1 MAFLYILNWTEEVK
15 PRISAIVLCL
25 LVPTTFCSVIAA
37 ALMYTSY
44 LMANNEVP
52 FPACKGY
59 FSVLHQQY
67 KFVVDG
73 PGIIKKGYEQFKNG
87 LFEIPRTFRFGQVIL
102 CQPELIE
109 ELRNTQSTLVSPEPW
124 IDQLLQIS
132 HVMPGYFPAG
142 MGWPKIAKTTP
153 GLIRATVYK
162 HLHRYMPSINQA
174 IISQLQTLEFK
185 DGECNV
191 GCFDLAYSI
200 VARSGSFAL
209 VGSRLS
215 RNEEYLKAVK
225 DHILGMIVTTR
236 VQFLVPDCLKPYIGG
251 LISRLATFRTSW
263 DMHASRK
270 IMLKHFDAR
279 AAEYHAEI
287 FSRTGPSETNLDDSD
302 SPVEIFQWLYESS
315 VLRDRWTYSE
325 VIGEMLLLQFAFI
338 YTTSYGLYGAL
349 VELARQPEYIAP
361 LREEI
366 DLIFS
371 KMGPTVPACDGM
383 VLTDS
388 FLKECQRLHPP
399 SALSAHRVCVNDL
412 KLSNGTTLKQGSHV
426 AVPSG
431 IIQRSSEHYANPD
444 AFDGFRFV
452 KRAAAGA
459 KDTRLVDLSPNY
471 LVFGMGAHAC
481 PGRWM
486 ASALMKLAF
495 AHVLNRY
502 DIVLPNS
509 ALIPLTGS
517 LSFEEF
523 YVPNFGLK
531 IALRQR

>member
-1 MAFLYILNWTEEVK
+1 
-15 PRISAIVLCL
+15 
-25 LVPTTFCSVIAA
+25 
-37 ALMYTSY
+37 
-44 LMANNEVP
+44 
-52 FPACKGY
+52 
-59 FSVLHQQY
+59 
-67 KFVVDG
+67 
-73 PGIIKKGYEQFKNG
+73 
-87 LFEIPRTFRFGQVIL
+87 
-102 CQPELIE
+102 
-109 ELRNTQSTLVSPEPW
+109 
-124 IDQLLQIS
+124 
-132 HVMPGYFPAG
+132 MPGYFPKER
-142 MGWPKIAKTTP
+142 GWPKIAKTTP

-162 HLHRYMPSINQA
+162 HLHRYMPAMNHA
-174 IISQLQTLEFK
+174 IISQLQTLDFK
-185 DGECNV
+185 DGECNI

-215 RNEEYLKAVK
+215 QNEEYLKAAK

-251 LISRLATFRTSW
+251 LIGRLATLGTSW

-270 IMLKHFDAR
+270 IMLRHFDAR

-287 FSRTGPSETNLDDSD
+287 FTGNEPSETNLDDTD
-302 SPVEIFQWLYESS
+302 NPVEIFQWLYESS
-315 VLRDRWTYSE
+315 VLRERWTYAE

-349 VELARQPEYIAP
+349 VELARRPEYIAP
-361 LREEI
+361 LREEF

-371 KMGPTVPACDGM
+371 EMGPTVPACDGM
-383 VLTDS
+383 VLMDS

-399 SALSAHRVCVNDL
+399 SALSAHRVCISDL
-412 KLSNGTTLKQGSHV
+412 KLSNGVTLKQGSHV

-431 IIQRSSEHYANPD
+431 VIQQSSEHYANPN

-459 KDTRLVDLSPNY
+459 KNSRLVDLSPDY

-495 AHVLNRY
+495 AHILNQY
-502 DIVLPNS
+502 DILLPNPAS
-509 ALIPLTGS
+509 APLTGS

>member
-1 MAFLYILNWTEEVK
+1 
-15 PRISAIVLCL
+15 
-25 LVPTTFCSVIAA
+25 
-37 ALMYTSY
+37 
-44 LMANNEVP
+44 
-52 FPACKGY
+52 
-59 FSVLHQQY
+59 
-67 KFVVDG
+67 
-73 PGIIKKGYEQFKNG
+73 
-87 LFEIPRTFRFGQVIL
+87 
-102 CQPELIE
+102 
-109 ELRNTQSTLVSPEPW
+109 
-124 IDQLLQIS
+124 
-132 HVMPGYFPAG
+132 MPGYFPKG

-162 HLHRYMPSINQA
+162 HLHRYMPAMNQA
-174 IISQLQTLEFK
+174 IISHLQTLDFK

-215 RNEEYLKAVK
+215 QNEEYLKAVK

-236 VQFLVPDCLKPYIGG
+236 VQFLVPEFLKPYIGG
-251 LISRLATFRTSW
+251 LIGRLATLGTSW
-263 DMHASRK
+263 DMHTSRK

-287 FSRTGPSETNLDDSD
+287 FRGNEPSETNLDDSD
-302 SPVEIFQWLYESS
+302 NPVEIFQWLYESS
-315 VLRDRWTYSE
+315 VLRERWTYAE
-325 VIGEMLLLQFAFI
+325 
-338 YTTSYGLYGAL
+338 GLYGAL
-349 VELARQPEYIAP
+349 VELARRPEYIAP

-366 DLIFS
+366 DRIFS
-371 KMGPTVPACDGM
+371 GMGPTVPACDGM
-383 VLTDS
+383 VLMDS

-399 SALSAHRVCVNDL
+399 SALSAHRVCISDL
-412 KLSNGTTLKQGSHV
+412 KLSNGVTLKQGSHV

-431 IIQRSSEHYANPD
+431 IIQRRSEHYANPD

-459 KDTRLVDLSPNY
+459 KNSRLVDLGPDY

-486 ASALMKLAF
+486 ASALMKLAL
-495 AHVLNRY
+495 AHILNQY
-502 DIVLPNS
+502 DILLPNS
-509 ALIPLTGS
+509 DSLPLTGS

-531 IALRQR
+531 IALRKR

>member
-1 MAFLYILNWTEEVK
+1 MTFLYNFSWIEVE
-15 PRISAIVLCL
+15 PRAAAIVLCI
-25 LVPTTFCSVIAA
+25 LVPSIFCSV
-37 ALMYTSY
+37 
-44 LMANNEVP
+44 NQVP
-52 FPACKGY
+52 FPARKDY
-59 FSVLHQQY
+59 FSVLYQQY
-67 KFVVDG
+67 KFVMDG
-73 PGIIKKGYEQFKNG
+73 PSMIKKGYEQFANG

-109 ELRNTQSTLVSPEPW
+109 ELRSKPSTLVSPEPW
-124 IDQLLQIS
+124 IDQLLQVS
-132 HVMPGYFPAG
+132 HVMPGYFPKG

-162 HLHRYMPSINQA
+162 HLHRYMPSMNQA
-174 IISQLQTLEFK
+174 IISQLQTLDFK

-251 LISRLATFRTSW
+251 LIGRLATLGTTW

-270 IMLKHFDAR
+270 IMLKHFGAR

-287 FSRTGPSETNLDDSD
+287 LTGNRPSETNLDESD
-302 SPVEIFQWLYESS
+302 NPVEIFQWLYENS
-315 VLRDRWTYSE
+315 VLRERWTYAE

-349 VELARQPEYIAP
+349 AELARRPEYIAP

-366 DLIFS
+366 DLNFS
-371 KMGPTVPACDGM
+371 RMGPTVPACDGM
-383 VLTDS
+383 VMMDS

-399 SALSAHRVCVNDL
+399 SARI
-412 KLSNGTTLKQGSHV
+412 TLKQGSHV

-431 IIQRSSEHYANPD
+431 IIQRSSEHYTNPD
-444 AFDGFRFV
+444 VFVGFRFV
-452 KRAAAGA
+452 KRAAGGA
-459 KDTRLVDLSPNY
+459 KDSRLVDLSPDY

-495 AHVLNRY
+495 AHILNQY
-502 DIVLPNS
+502 DILLPNS
-509 ALIPLTGS
+509 NSLPLTGS

-523 YVPNFGLK
+523 YVPNFRLK
-531 IALRQR
+531 IALRRR

>member
-1 MAFLYILNWTEEVK
+1 MAFLYNLYWPELE
-15 PRISAIVLCL
+15 PRSH
-25 LVPTTFCSVIAA
+25 
-37 ALMYTSY
+37 
-44 LMANNEVP
+44 VP
-52 FPACKGY
+52 FPAPKDC
-59 FSVLHQQY
+59 FSILYQQY
-67 KFVVDG
+67 KFVMDG
-73 PGIIKKGYEQFKNG
+73 PDMIKKGYEQFRNG

-102 CQPELIE
+102 CQPDLIE
-109 ELRNTQSTLVSPEPW
+109 ELRNKRSTIVSPEPW
-124 IDQLLQIS
+124 IDQVALWLLQIS
-132 HVMPGYFPAG
+132 HVMPGYFPKG

-153 GLIRATVYK
+153 GMIRATVYK
-162 HLHRYMPSINQA
+162 HLHRYMPAMNQA
-174 IISQLQTLEFK
+174 IISQLQTLDFK
-185 DGECNV
+185 AGECNF

-200 VARSGSFAL
+200 VARSGSFAII
-209 VGSRLS
+209 GSRLS

-251 LISRLATFRTSW
+251 LIGRLAIIGTSW

-270 IMLKHFDAR
+270 ILLKHFNAR

-287 FSRTGPSETNLDDSD
+287 FNDSGPSETNLDESD
-302 SPVEIFQWLYESS
+302 NPVEIFQWLYESS
-315 VLRDRWTYSE
+315 VLRERWTYAE

-338 YTTSYGLYGAL
+338 YTTSYGLYVAL
-349 VELARQPEYIAP
+349 VELARRPEYVAP

-371 KMGPTVPACDGM
+371 EMGPTVLACNSM
-383 VLTDS
+383 VLMDS

-399 SALSAHRVCVNDL
+399 SARI
-412 KLSNGTTLKQGSHV
+412 TLKQGSHV

-459 KDTRLVDLSPNY
+459 KDSRLVDLSPAY

-495 AHVLNRY
+495 AHILNQY
-502 DIVLPNS
+502 DILLPNS
-509 ALIPLTGS
+509 ASLPFTGS

>member
-1 MAFLYILNWTEEVK
+1 SHI
-15 PRISAIVLCL
+15 
-25 LVPTTFCSVIAA
+25 
-37 ALMYTSY
+37 
-44 LMANNEVP
+44 P
-52 FPACKGY
+52 FPACKDY
-59 FSVLHQQY
+59 FSILYQQY

-73 PGIIKKGYEQFKNG
+73 PSLIKKGYEQFANG

-109 ELRNTQSTLVSPEPW
+109 ELRNKRSTLVSPEPW
-124 IDQLLQIS
+124 IDQLLQVS
-132 HVMPGYFPAG
+132 HVMPGYFPKG

-162 HLHRYMPSINQA
+162 HLHRYMPAMNQA
-174 IISQLQTLEFK
+174 IISQLQTLNFK

-215 RNEEYLKAVK
+215 QNEEYLKAVK

-236 VQFLVPDCLKPYIGG
+236 VQFLVPDFLKPYIGG
-251 LISRLATFRTSW
+251 LIGRLATLGTSW

-287 FSRTGPSETNLDDSD
+287 FRGNEPSETNLDDSD
-302 SPVEIFQWLYESS
+302 NPVEIFQWLYESS
-315 VLRDRWTYSE
+315 VLRERWTYAE

-338 YTTSYGLYGAL
+338 YTTSYASAPYACHSPAGLYGAL
-349 VELARQPEYIAP
+349 VELARRPEYIAP

-371 KMGPTVPACDGM
+371 EMGPTVPACDGM
-383 VLTDS
+383 VLMDS

-399 SALSAHRVCVNDL
+399 FSTDL
-412 KLSNGTTLKQGSHV
+412 KLSNVWNKTGVTLKQGSHV

-431 IIQRSSEHYANPD
+431 IIQRRSEHYANPD

-459 KDTRLVDLSPNY
+459 KNSRLVDLGPDY

-486 ASALMKLAF
+486 ASALMKLAL
-495 AHVLNRY
+495 AHILNQY
-502 DIVLPNS
+502 DILLPNS
-509 ALIPLTGS
+509 DSLPLTGS

-531 IALRQR
+531 IALRKR

>member
-1 MAFLYILNWTEEVK
+1 
-15 PRISAIVLCL
+15 
-25 LVPTTFCSVIAA
+25 
-37 ALMYTSY
+37 
-44 LMANNEVP
+44 
-52 FPACKGY
+52 
-59 FSVLHQQY
+59 
-67 KFVVDG
+67 
-73 PGIIKKGYEQFKNG
+73 
-87 LFEIPRTFRFGQVIL
+87 
-102 CQPELIE
+102 
-109 ELRNTQSTLVSPEPW
+109 
-124 IDQLLQIS
+124 
-132 HVMPGYFPAG
+132 MPGYFPKG

-162 HLHRYMPSINQA
+162 QLHRYMPAMNQA
-174 IISQLQTLEFK
+174 IISQLQTLDFK

-209 VGSRLS
+209 VGLRLS
-215 RNEEYLKAVK
+215 QNEEYLKAVK

-236 VQFLVPDCLKPYIGG
+236 VQFLVPDFLKPYIGG
-251 LISRLATFRTSW
+251 IIGRLATLGTSW
-263 DMHASRK
+263 DMHASRR

-287 FSRTGPSETNLDDSD
+287 FSGKGPSETNIDDSD
-302 SPVEIFQWLYESS
+302 NPVEIFQWLYESS
-315 VLRDRWTYSE
+315 VLRERWTYAE

-338 YTTSYGLYGAL
+338 YTTSYGLYVAL
-349 VELARQPEYIAP
+349 VELARRPEYVAP

-366 DLIFS
+366 DLNFS
-371 KMGPTVPACDGM
+371 EMGPTVPACDGM
-383 VLTDS
+383 VLLDS

-399 SALSAHRVCVNDL
+399 SALSAHRVCISDL
-412 KLSNGTTLKQGSHV
+412 KLSNGLFSHTHYQATKGSHV

-459 KDTRLVDLSPNY
+459 KDSRLVDLSPDY

-495 AHVLNRY
+495 AHILNQY
-502 DIVLPNS
+502 DILLPNS
-509 ALIPLTGS
+509 DSLPLTGS

-531 IALRQR
+531 IALRKR

>member
-1 MAFLYILNWTEEVK
+1 
-15 PRISAIVLCL
+15 
-25 LVPTTFCSVIAA
+25 
-37 ALMYTSY
+37 
-44 LMANNEVP
+44 
-52 FPACKGY
+52 
-59 FSVLHQQY
+59 
-67 KFVVDG
+67 
-73 PGIIKKGYEQFKNG
+73 
-87 LFEIPRTFRFGQVIL
+87 
-102 CQPELIE
+102 
-109 ELRNTQSTLVSPEPW
+109 
-124 IDQLLQIS
+124 
-132 HVMPGYFPAG
+132 MPGYFPKG

-174 IISQLQTLEFK
+174 IISQLQTLDFK

-251 LISRLATFRTSW
+251 LIGRLATLGTSW
-263 DMHASRK
+263 DMHTSRK

-287 FSRTGPSETNLDDSD
+287 FSGNRSSKSNLDESD
-302 SPVEIFQWLYESS
+302 NPVEIFRWLYESS
-315 VLRDRWTYSE
+315 VLRERWTYAE

-349 VELARQPEYIAP
+349 AELARRPEYIAP

-366 DLIFS
+366 DLNFS
-371 KMGPTVPACDGM
+371 RMGPTVPACDGM
-383 VLTDS
+383 VLMDS

-399 SALSAHRVCVNDL
+399 SALSAHRVCISDL
-412 KLSNGTTLKQGSHV
+412 KLSNGITLKQGSHV

-431 IIQRSSEHYANPD
+431 IIQRSSEHYTNPD

-452 KRAAAGA
+452 KRAAGGA
-459 KDTRLVDLSPNY
+459 KDSRLVDLSPDY

-495 AHVLNRY
+495 AHILNQY
-502 DIVLPNS
+502 DILLPNS
-509 ALIPLTGS
+509 TSLPLTGS

-523 YVPNFGLK
+523 YVPNFGLR
-531 IALRQR
+531 IAVRRR